1 MSLLFVILPY
11 YNMFSPI
18 YFLPPTINLIKLLK
32 HSQCLFT
39 NEYLEVITFKIVLYN
54 NYYEMFTHIQVCI
67 QHFMVIIDECVVFFN
82 LISNVLW
89 PIGHHVN
96 QIESTNI
103 INMVTWII
111 TSIYA
116 ECTKIRQILYL

>member
-1 MSLLFVILPY
+1 
-11 YNMFSPI
+11 
-18 YFLPPTINLIKLLK
+18 
-32 HSQCLFT
+32 
-39 NEYLEVITFKIVLYN
+39 
-54 NYYEMFTHIQVCI
+54 
-67 QHFMVIIDECVVFFN
+67 MVIIDECVVFFN